1 MTQRRLGSVIVG
13 PSAFPAERRELAV
26 TTSISTRVLAD
37 DPVSEAGIIAQLR
50 YRPEV
55 ELADDNAGAAVV
67 IVVVDEVDEVATRM
81 VDVSLQHQSQVAVV
95 VTRLDD
101 AGMFAALEAGACGL
115 LRRSEASPD
124 SLVGLIQ
131 AAAKGAGSVPPD
143 LLGRLLNQLGRLQRQ
158 VLAPRGITMSGL
170 SGREIEVL
178 RLVADGYETSEIAG
192 RLAYSERTIK
202 NVIHDV
208 TSRLRLRNR
217 THAVAWAVRE
227 GLI

>member
-1 MTQRRLGSVIVG
+1 
-13 PSAFPAERRELAV
+13 V
-26 TTSISTRVLAD
+26 TIATCVLAD

-50 YRPEV
+50 HRPEV
-55 ELADDNAGAAVV
+55 ELVDADAPASIV
-67 IVVVDEVDEVATRM
+67 IVVVDEVNEVAARM
-81 VDVSLQHQSQVAVV
+81 VDAALARRAQAVVV

-115 LRRSEASPD
+115 LRRSEASSD
-124 SLVGLIQ
+124 SLVALIQ
-131 AAAKGAGSVPPD
+131 AAARGAGSVPPD

>member
-1 MTQRRLGSVIVG
+1 
-13 PSAFPAERRELAV
+13 V

-50 YRPEV
+50 HRPEV

-81 VDVSLQHQSQVAVV
+81 MDLSLQHQSQVAVV

-115 LRRSEASPD
+115 LRRNEASPD

-217 THAVAWAVRE
+217 THAVAWSVRE